1 MDSSTDPSS
10 FTAVAADCNSLH
22 IGYHTDFVIP
32 NLDMITDDAVGR
44 LSPKSSS
51 IYHSV
56 APRRAA
62 RLLTVRSSIPVQS
75 RSSRRARRGNVGNT
89 TGVAAYSRTQTSELR
104 EAKAVLDRLYSQE
117 AQACTSPYNY
127 GQDLSAIA
135 SSRATA
141 ERRYVNVLIRYLRGA
156 NRMSTIQASE
166 LQRYFTRDRMARAGM
181 GSNRDYLL
189 ALYPH
194 ELK

>member
-1 MDSSTDPSS
+1 
-10 FTAVAADCNSLH
+10 
-22 IGYHTDFVIP
+22 
-32 NLDMITDDAVGR
+32 MIMDDAVR
-44 LSPKSSS
+44 RVSTKPSSTF
-51 IYHSV
+51 HSV

-62 RLLTVRSSIPVQS
+62 RPSTVRSSIPVQS
-75 RSSRRARRGNVGNT
+75 RSGRKARRGNVGNT
-89 TGVAAYSRTQTSELR
+89 TGVAAYSRTQSSDLR
-104 EAKAVLDRLYSQE
+104 EAKVVLDRLYLQG
-117 AQACTSPYNY
+117 AQACTSSYNY

-141 ERRYVNVLIRYLRGA
+141 ERRYVNELIRYLRGTK
-156 NRMSTIQASE
+156 RMSTIQASE
-166 LQRYFTRDRMARAGM
+166 LQRCFTRDRMARAGN